1 MICDIIVRAAQ
12 FDVTVVA
19 TRELLFQNEIYGA
32 GQQQTLHEQANFV
45 LLDCDVHSF
54 KDAAEWVTMNTMR
67 LQAKVGDTMRSTLND
82 MGWQITWV
90 NARNENQWQIVL
102 QDQNGPARQDKG
114 LIQVP
119 KS

>member
-12 FDVTVVA
+12 FEVTVVA
-19 TRELLFQNEIYGA
+19 TRELLFHNEIYQS
-32 GQQQTLHEQANFV
+32 GQQQTLHEQANFL

-67 LQAKVGDTMRSTLND
+67 LQSEVGNTMRPTLND

-90 NARNENQWQIVL
+90 NARNESQWQIVL
-102 QDQNGPARQDKG
+102 QDQNGAARQDG
-114 LIQVP
+114 SLIQVS
-119 KS
+119 KA